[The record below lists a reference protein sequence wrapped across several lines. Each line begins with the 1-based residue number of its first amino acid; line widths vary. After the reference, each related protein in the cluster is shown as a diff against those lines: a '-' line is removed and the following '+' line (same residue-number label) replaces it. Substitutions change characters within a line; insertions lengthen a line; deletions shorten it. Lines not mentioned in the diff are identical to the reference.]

1 MRCSS
6 CGKPWR
12 LYEYGKVD
20 YMKKVTAIAAAMLL
34 LVLSMLPAAFA
45 TDVEVENASR
55 PAIELAC
62 EDVGE
67 DEILRVQVSLSGC
80 AGLTDADLRFT
91 YDPEVLTYLGG
102 SLQGAAASD
111 ESVIATF
118 SDSEHAAQN
127 GWVSVS
133 VFHLDSFTVQE
144 GNGLFC
150 ELAFR
155 TSQGRSTIR
164 AEAVSFR
171 ILEESATPS
180 LGKCS
185 YSSGLASFFREN
197 GSALFVAA
205 VIAVVVLVLIV
216 LLVVIRRTK
225 KTLPAQPETFDVNEP
240 SAEDAAA
247 AVPDSAPAE
256 EAEAA
261 TDDISTDTPAQPNDA
276 GADADAADGQ
286 NSDDS
291 ADAVDGEKEE

>member
-1 MRCSS
+1 
-6 CGKPWR
+6 
-12 LYEYGKVD
+12 
-20 YMKKVTAIAAAMLL
+20 MKKVTAIAAAMLL
-34 LVLSMLPAAFA
+34 LVLSLLPAAFA

-155 TSQGRSTIR
+155 TAQGRSTIR
-164 AEAVSFR
+164 AEAISFR
-171 ILEESATPS
+171 ILEEAAEPS
-180 LGKCS
+180 LGRCT
-185 YSSGLASFFREN
+185 YSSGLGSFLSEN
-197 GSALFVAA
+197 GSVLFVAA

-216 LLVVIRRTK
+216 LLFVIRRTK
-225 KTLPAQPETFDVNEP
+225 KNLPAQPEGF
-240 SAEDAAA
+240 EDGETAAGA
-247 AVPDSAPAE
+247 QSDSAE
-256 EAEAA
+256 EAESAA
-261 TDDISTDTPAQPNDA
+261 LPAEETEPAAAREKAEESAEKTEDGDETAQVDA
-276 GADADAADGQ
+276 Q
-286 NSDDS
+286 
-291 ADAVDGEKEE
+291 EEEE